1 MQTLFTKKG
10 NHRSPNQI
18 FSTCILFIQHKKME
32 SSNISERINKNVNL
46 ICKLFEKFGKK
57 KITLVREMLHIYLY
71 ITAKESFL
79 NGWHTG
85 N

>member
-1 MQTLFTKKG
+1 
-10 NHRSPNQI
+10 
-18 FSTCILFIQHKKME
+18 ME

-46 ICKLFEKFGKK
+46 IYKLFEKFGKK
-57 KITLVREMLHIYLY
+57 KITLVQEMLHIYLY